1 MSSISSYKLNTFTV
15 NDEKQY
21 QWALK
26 FCYVAE
32 CSLVICLLVINAWK
46 HIYLTVLIV
55 SVINTQK
62 HLVVTSDFCMFH
74 RKIIEGWLNFS
85 FLLLA
90 KLWLNLFS
98 EKRLLNQL
106 VVSKITKWRRMG
118 WQTPSIDDFMIVT
131 ARTPIQNS
139 HFFFCQKCLTRER
152 EVVDAV

>member
-1 MSSISSYKLNTFTV
+1 METGCKVQQCTYMIPISSNKFNTFTV

-32 CSLVICLLVINAWK
+32 CS
-46 HIYLTVLIV
+46 LIV